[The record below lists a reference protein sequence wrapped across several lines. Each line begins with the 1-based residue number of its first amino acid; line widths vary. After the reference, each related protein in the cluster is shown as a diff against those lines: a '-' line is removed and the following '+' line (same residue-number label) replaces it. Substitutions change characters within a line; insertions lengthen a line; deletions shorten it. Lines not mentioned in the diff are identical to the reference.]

1 VTREDIR
8 KKVVYTNFSAPIA
21 RENMRE
27 KPAGHFTNA
36 IKNITVILKM
46 ETTEKISQS
55 THWTVIT
62 P

>member
-1 VTREDIR
+1 VTRQDIY

-21 RENMRE
+21 RENIRD
-27 KPAGHFTNA
+27 KPAGHFTKA

-46 ETTEKISQS
+46 ETTDQISQS
-55 THWTVIT
+55 PHWAVIT